1 MKTTDNKHSSTTGLE
16 TGGSDSIQK
25 LVESS
30 IFPLPAPDS
39 QDVEQI
45 RDWVLASV
53 TRMVVTVLPIIALAP
68 ASEKVEELHNALLD
82 LQDSILCSILA
93 SASDVPTRTILG
105 PKMME
110 SAIAFRSQPEVQQMI
125 WDLLANK
132 VRVEQII
139 KKSKGE

>member
-1 MKTTDNKHSSTTGLE
+1 METTDNKHSSTTGHE
-16 TGGSDSIQK
+16 TSGPDSIQK
-25 LVESS
+25 LVESP
-30 IFPLPAPDS
+30 IFPLPTPDP
-39 QDVEQI
+39 QDVDQV
-45 RDWVLASV
+45 RDWALASV
-53 TRMVVTVLPIIALAP
+53 TRMVVTVLPVIALVP
-68 ASEKVEELHNALLD
+68 ASEKVEELHNALLN

-110 SAIAFRSQPEVQQMI
+110 SATTFRSQPEVQQMI

-132 VRVEQII
+132 VRMEQII